1 MMGLGCTAV
10 RQAPGRSLARV
21 ILCAGRFTNLSYYP
35 FSGDSPQVTVS
46 FVGIGMRDNDSAS
59 KRC

>member
-21 ILCAGRFTNLSYYP
+21 ILCAGRFTKTDKFNTPY
-35 FSGDSPQVTVS
+35 
-46 FVGIGMRDNDSAS
+46 
-59 KRC
+59 